1 MQIEIIDFHSHIL
14 PGMDDGSP
22 DVPTSLEMLRAA
34 ARQGVGV
41 QVLTPHYYPW
51 REEIGSFLSR
61 RTESAET
68 LLPACDETLPRL
80 LVGAE
85 VAFFPHMSELDLTSL
100 CIGSTRA
107 LLVEL
112 PFESWDGRVEEQLA
126 TLTLDRGYKVI
137 LAHVERYVE
146 FQRDK
151 RVWNRVMAL
160 PVTFQLNAEDFLK
173 RDGLLRRD
181 QKKRFCLEFLSQR
194 PDTIL
199 GSDCHNLTGRR
210 PNLADARQVIAEAL
224 GESALERA
232 DMTVKKA
239 LGL

>member
-34 ARQGVGV
+34 SRQGVGV

-68 LLPACDETLPRL
+68 LLPACDDTLPRL

-137 LAHVERYVE
+137 LAHVERYLRYRGNPE
-146 FQRDK
+146 TLEK
-151 RVWNRVMAL
+151 LAAL
-160 PVTFQLNAEDFLK
+160 PLRVQVNAEAFARL
-173 RDGLLRRD
+173 GSRRAP
-181 QKKRFCLEFLSQR
+181 LELFRRGRAQL
-194 PDTIL
+194 L
-199 GSDCHNLTGRR
+199 GSDAHNLTDRSPDLASGRR
-210 PNLADARQVIAEAL
+210 FLEKKLGADVLRYIDENGSELLQEEIAAR
-224 GESALERA
+224 
-232 DMTVKKA
+232 
-239 LGL
+239 